1 MDRIAER
8 LRTAAEGV
16 ERATKM
22 MADAKSARN
31 QAAEGG
37 SWPGYQGIEKM
48 RTAEW
53 YAADI
58 LDAAYRWRRAFHH
71 GTREEIEIQEQCLLA
86 ILAEHPEVE

>member
-16 ERATKM
+16 ERATQM

-31 QAAEGG
+31 NAAGDVDAKYAGLSKE
-37 SWPGYQGIEKM
+37 

-53 YAADI
+53 HAADI
-58 LDAAYRWRRAFHH
+58 LEAAYRWRRAFHH